1 MKVSCTDFDLHHDKM
16 FNFAPLFVKQ
26 MEGVNM
32 NIAQVKT
39 HSKVTIQDVE
49 VMVAMLAIVA
59 IIVWELVF

>member
-1 MKVSCTDFDLHHDKM
+1 
-16 FNFAPLFVKQ
+16 
-26 MEGVNM
+26 M